1 MGYREII
8 DDYARRIEATDHS
21 LAQDDLISV
30 IHGIL
35 GEIGDLASS
44 AKKIQREGAA
54 YASDERV
61 VDIRQEEF
69 GDMLWYFAALCRR
82 LNCDVAAIF
91 DSADQEKIILD
102 EDKVLIKMARSATEL
117 LDDVEKPDDILRE
130 FASVY
135 LQAIQFFNLS
145 LSEIIVTNIEKTYRR
160 FAKLDISNL
169 PVFDESFP
177 KKEQLPWEFTIEFR
191 NEGDKIYVTCG
202 MCGRSH
208 GDPLNDSIASPDGY
222 RFHDVFHAT
231 HAAVLHWSPVFRKL
245 LGHKRKSKPK
255 IDDAQDGGRA
265 SVIEEGLSAWLFSRA
280 KEFDFFEGRKN
291 ISFDI
296 LKVIEQ
302 FVRGYEIEQ
311 CPLSLWERAILQGYE
326 VFREMKKN
334 DGGKLIGDRRLRRV
348 RYEAL

>member
-1 MGYREII
+1 MDYRKII
-8 DDYARRIEATDHS
+8 DDYARRIEITDQS

-35 GEIGDLASS
+35 GEIGDLTTS

-61 VDIRQEEF
+61 VAIQQEEF

-82 LNCDVAAIF
+82 LNCDVATIF
-91 DSADQEKIILD
+91 DSTDQEKVVLD
-102 EDKVLIKMARSATEL
+102 RNNVLIKMARLATEL
-117 LDDVEKPDDILRE
+117 FDDVEKPDDILRE

-135 LQAIQFFNLS
+135 LKAIQIFNLS
-145 LSEIIVTNIEKTYRR
+145 LSEIIATNITKTYRR
-160 FAKLDISNL
+160 FTKFDTPNL
-169 PVFDESFP
+169 PVFDENFP

-191 NEGDKIYVTCG
+191 SEGDKIYVTCG

-208 GDPLNDSIASPDGY
+208 GDPLNDSIPKKDYY

-231 HAAVLHWSPVFRKL
+231 HATVLHWSPVFRKL
-245 LGHKRKSKPK
+245 LGHKRKSKPE

-302 FVRGYEIEQ
+302 FVRGYEVEQ
-311 CPLSLWERAILQGYE
+311 CPLSLWESAILQGYE

-334 DGGKLIGDRRLRRV
+334 NGGKLIGNRRLRKV